1 MPQDFT
7 ENPQFSQTLKVNIND
22 KKFSAGF
29 ALLYYIDDLLLCC
42 PSQVSSQEGS
52 AYLLELLALKG
63 RKCPKETKT
72 TFLKLRFNV

>member
-7 ENPQFSQTLKVNIND
+7 ENPQFSQTLKVNIDD
-22 KKFSAGF
+22 KKFSVGF
-29 ALLYYIDDLLLCC
+29 ALLHYIDDLLLCR

-63 RKCPKETKT
+63 
-72 TFLKLRFNV
+72 